1 VDFSPEDIATVQTVW
16 SYTVTSPER
25 IFALIRSAEY
35 VVENSISGDIVE
47 CGVWRGGSMMVVAR
61 TLVSLRRDDRILWLY
76 DTFAGMT
83 APGEDDVG
91 FDGEAARTEFDRR
104 RTGEGS
110 STWAAAALD
119 EVRENLSSTGY
130 PQEMLRFIEGPV
142 EQTIP
147 RELPDAISILR
158 LDTDWYS
165 STRHELE
172 HLYPRLVPGGVL
184 IIDDYGHWRGSRK
197 ATDEYFAQAGAR
209 PLLNRID
216 YSARIMVKS

>member
-1 VDFSPEDIATVQTVW
+1 
-16 SYTVTSPER
+16 
-25 IFALIRSAEY
+25 
-35 VVENSISGDIVE
+35 
-47 CGVWRGGSMMVVAR
+47 MVVTC
-61 TLVSLRRDDRILWLY
+61 TLISLQRDDRILWLY

-83 APGEDDVG
+83 APGSDDIG
-91 FDGEAARTEFDRR
+91 FDGVAACAEFDRR
-104 RTGEGS
+104 RISANS
-110 STWAAAALD
+110 STWAAATLD
-119 EVRENLSSTGY
+119 DVRENLASTGY
-130 PQEMLRFIEGPV
+130 PARRLRFVEGPV

-147 RELPDAISILR
+147 RELPHTISILR
-158 LDTDWYS
+158 LDTDWYA